1 MKRKKTIDGAGNV
14 IDLKEIMDRKK
25 INDLCDLD
33 FGEFKSAV
41 TRLLLSI
48 VEAMGENNGRI
59 DKSFKMLI
67 EHLQAVSVELKF
79 IKQVLYM
86 ERVLNGEYRDGP
98 MTMEQKAALAKAFGI
113 DFDKFVK
120 QVTGKD
126 KRKKIKKPETGPTR
140 GR

>member
-126 KRKKIKKPETGPTR
+126 KRKKRKKPL
-140 GR
+140 